1 MLHAVKVIL
10 ASTAACMFMGF
21 VIICIDAGWTLVF
34 YDKYEAM
41 YELEMMRENV
51 AGMFFFAGFTGLI
64 IAITMLVRGDW

>member
-10 ASTAACMFMGF
+10 ASTVAFMFMGF

-41 YELEMMRENV
+41 HEIEMIREKV
-51 AGMFFFAGFTGLI
+51 AGMLFLGGFTGFI
-64 IAITMLVRGDW
+64 IAIIMLVRGDW